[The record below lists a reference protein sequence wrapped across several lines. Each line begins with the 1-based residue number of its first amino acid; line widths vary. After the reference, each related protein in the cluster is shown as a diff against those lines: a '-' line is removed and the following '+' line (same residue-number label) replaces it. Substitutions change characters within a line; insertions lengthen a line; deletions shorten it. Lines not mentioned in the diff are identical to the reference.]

1 MNKYLKNK
9 YVIFGI
15 IGLAFY
21 IYKRRQILKSNPK
34 VKKSIE
40 KLEKN
45 SDFEIKEVKEE
56 TPIDNP
62 KVGSQFIEDV
72 ASMDNKVLKR
82 TMETNKQ
89 MLKRAKMSE
98 KKRGQIK
105 DMLAYM
111 KKEYDKRTRKG

>member
-1 MNKYLKNK
+1 
-9 YVIFGI
+9 
-15 IGLAFY
+15 
-21 IYKRRQILKSNPK
+21 
-34 VKKSIE
+34 
-40 KLEKN
+40 
-45 SDFEIKEVKEE
+45 
-56 TPIDNP
+56 
-62 KVGSQFIEDV
+62 
-72 ASMDNKVLKR
+72 MDNKVLKR